1 MQSVHILNKLFST
14 LEYIKLKGKLIAIDS
29 SHTKII
35 LRTTRLR
42 VLLRPNRIG
51 YLNDKYRSM
60 EIVQRCII
68 LAVQNSTSKQ
78 IHTRQCTDFNGK
90 YPKGMK
96 NEEKDRKGKKRM
108 CYLNITGFIHFSM

>member
-1 MQSVHILNKLFST
+1 MLMQNVHILHELFST

-42 VLLRPNRIG
+42 VLLRPNLIG

-68 LAVQNSTSKQ
+68 LAVQKSTSKQ

-90 YPKGMK
+90 YPSD
-96 NEEKDRKGKKRM
+96 EIER
-108 CYLNITGFIHFSM
+108 NIFKILIFTIVCETDL